1 MIIKTEKSTYY
12 VTEVLEETED
22 LFVFRGFK
30 NITSLK
36 KMLVRKVKLK
46 KQFILSRIDL
56 NKTIIFIKNDDNEI
70 FRLRDN
76 RQLVTLNKNKM
87 EYYPCNFLELNK
99 LYNEMTKKMIT
110 LK

>member
-12 VTEVLEETED
+12 ITEVLEETED
-22 LFVFRGFK
+22 LLVFRGFK
-30 NITSLK
+30 NIQTLK

-46 KQFILSRIDL
+46 KQFIISRVDL
-56 NKTIIFIKNDDNEI
+56 NKTIIFIKNKDNEV

-76 RQLVTLNKNKM
+76 RQLVTLNKNGM
-87 EYYPCNFLELNK
+87 EFFPCNFLELNK

-110 LK
+110 LN

>member
-12 VTEVLEETED
+12 ITEILEETED
-22 LFVFRGFK
+22 LLVFRGFK
-30 NITSLK
+30 NIHSLK

-46 KQFILSRIDL
+46 KQFIISRIDL
-56 NKTIIFIKNDDNEI
+56 NKTIIFIKNKDNEV

-76 RQLVTLNKNKM
+76 RQLVTLNKNSM
-87 EYYPCNFLELNK
+87 EYFPCNFLELNK

-110 LK
+110 LN